1 MTWFCFEVS
10 EVRKPIPA
18 DGTKT
23 RVIPAGITWFCFEV
37 SEVSEVSKLNSA
49 DNAGMTRF
57 CFEVSEVGK
66 P

>member
-1 MTWFCFEVS
+1 MSVS
-10 EVRKPIPA
+10 SPESAVKVNKLSKA
-18 DGTKT
+18 
-23 RVIPAGITWFCFEV
+23 
-37 SEVSEVSKLNSA
+37 EVSEVSKSSSA